1 MMQVEQVVDFLKDM
15 GCKVPVLLFADILK
29 CLVFIQSNYQEYQK
43 AKLAAIE
50 VKRKYAE
57 RFKEFS
63 AGGNYSSVY
72 HNDQDVT
79 IP

>member
-15 GCKVPVLLFADILK
+15 GCKVPVLLFAD
-29 CLVFIQSNYQEYQK
+29 IQSNYQEYQK